1 MSHKICNT
9 YANRANAKNP
19 LFCRTIFQMN
29 KPNFSHK
36 IRIFPPHF
44 SMKSILTIISVYL
57 CITASYGQF
66 IENFDDGDFAGWSG
80 MDTDYVVNASTQL
93 QLNGDCASGGTA
105 YLTYPAATL
114 DAAMWTFFVDLDFDP
129 SSANHARVFLQSN
142 SPNLLG
148 DVYGYFVRIGEDG
161 TSDKVELWRNNG
173 ATASVVIEG
182 IADMS
187 ISPTAGV
194 KVVRTAAAEWQLFVD
209 PTGGTDYVLEG
220 TATDNTYNGGNYFGV
235 WSRYSSTRCD
245 KFYYDNITID
255 PIYVD
260 NSAPEV
266 LILDVISTSQIEI
279 TFNET
284 VELTSAQTTS
294 NYAVDGGIGNPIDA
308 SRGVADFSKV
318 LLTFLTD
325 FPEGVTLTLT
335 INGVADM
342 AGNVT
347 SGLETEFAIY
357 TTQLYDVVINEIFAD
372 IEPQLALPLGEYVE
386 LYNNSILDIDL
397 TNFKMADA
405 SSESDG
411 FPTYVLPAGGYVIL
425 VDDGV
430 LDLFTAYTN
439 VIGVTS
445 FPSLN
450 NDGDDLKLISP
461 EGNIIHTAFYTL
473 DWYNNAVKED
483 GGWSLEMIDPNNPCQ
498 EGQNWTAS
506 TNTNGGTPGVINAVN
521 ASNPDET
528 PPALTDVYPLS
539 IDTLIVSFDEKIKL
553 ENVLITDFNIV
564 SNIGELITPIALILD
579 DANPFIIG
587 LVLSAP
593 LTTGTIYTLTVNNI
607 SDCSGNEIN
616 LFNSAPFGLP
626 EPALANDVVIN
637 EVLFNAVTDGF
648 DYVEIYN
655 RSAKIIDL
663 STLIIAEMDLF
674 DTLNVIEYGAV
685 SASGRLLFPGSYLC
699 MSANSLQ
706 VTEQYFA
713 IDTGNFIDV
722 NDMPS
727 YTDNEG
733 IVALLDQT
741 LNEIDRLHFFDDWQY
756 AILSDDDGVALE
768 RVNFDFKTQDE
779 NNWNSAAAD
788 VHFGTP
794 GYQNS
799 VFGAITNNGSIG
811 VEYTTFS
818 PDGDGF
824 NDLLVVTYATPAEGY
839 TGSFQIF
846 NAQGKLVKQLSN
858 NTTLSREGFLTWDG
872 LNEDNEKSASGIY
885 IVYAALFDLNGNTSK
900 YKIKCTLVRKQ

>member
-1 MSHKICNT
+1 M
-9 YANRANAKNP
+9 KN
-19 LFCRTIFQMN
+19 
-29 KPNFSHK
+29 
-36 IRIFPPHF
+36 
-44 SMKSILTIISVYL
+44 ILTIIAIIL

-93 QLNGDCASGGTA
+93 QLNGDCAIGGTA

-114 DAAMWTFFVDLDFDP
+114 DAATWTFFVDLDFDP
-129 SSANHARVFLQSN
+129 SSANHSRVFLQSN

-161 TSDKVELWRNNG
+161 TTDKVELWRSNG
-173 ATASVVIEG
+173 ATASIVIEG
-182 IADMS
+182 ISDMAL
-187 ISPTAGV
+187 SPTVGV
-194 KVVRTAAAEWQLFVD
+194 KVIRTAEAEWQLYVD

-220 TATDNTYNGGNYFGV
+220 TNIDDTYNGGNYFGF
-235 WSRYSSTRCD
+235 WSKYSSTRCD

-255 PIYVD
+255 PIYID
-260 NSAPEV
+260 NAAPEV
-266 LILDVISTSQIEI
+266 LLLDIISTTQIEI
-279 TFNET
+279 TFNEI
-284 VELTSAQTTS
+284 VEQTSAETAS

-308 SRGVADFSKV
+308 TRGVTDFSKV

-325 FPEGVTLTLT
+325 FSEGVTLTLS
-335 INGVADM
+335 INGVADL
-342 AGNVT
+342 AGNTTVD
-347 SGLETEFAIY
+347 LNTEFSIY
-357 TTQLYDVVINEIFAD
+357 TTQLYDIVINEIFAD

-386 LYNNSILDIDL
+386 LYNNSPVDIDL
-397 TNFKMADA
+397 TNFIMADA
-405 SSESDG
+405 STESDG

-430 LDLFTAYTN
+430 IDLFAAYPN
-439 VIGVTS
+439 VIGVAT

-498 EGQNWTAS
+498 ESQNWTAS
-506 TNTNGGTPGVINAVN
+506 NNTNGGTPGVVN
-521 ASNPDET
+521 SVFASNPDET

-539 IDTLIVSFDEKIKL
+539 IDTLIVYFDEKIKL
-553 ENVLITDFNIV
+553 ENVLITDFTII
-564 SNIGELITPIALILD
+564 SNIGEVITPITLLID
-579 DANPFIIG
+579 DSNPFIIG
-587 LVLSAP
+587 LVLSTS
-593 LTTGTIYTLTVNNI
+593 LTTGTIYTLTVTNI

-616 LFNSAPFGLP
+616 LFNSAQFGLP
-626 EPALANDVVIN
+626 EPALLNDVVIN
-637 EVLFNAVTDGF
+637 EILFNAVTDGF
-648 DYVEIYN
+648 DFVEIYN

-674 DTLNVIEYGAV
+674 DTLNVIEYGSV
-685 SASGRLLFPGSYLC
+685 STSGRLLFPGNYLC
-699 MSANSLQ
+699 LSANSLQ
-706 VTEQYFA
+706 VSEQYFA

-727 YTDNEG
+727 FNDNEG
-733 IVALLDQT
+733 IVTLLDQT
-741 LNEIDRLHFFDDWQY
+741 LNEIDRLHFYDDWQY
-756 AILSDDDGVALE
+756 ALLSDDDGVSLE
-768 RVNFDFKTQDE
+768 RVNFNFQTQDE

-799 VFGAITNNGSIG
+799 VFGAISNNGSIG
-811 VEYTTFS
+811 LEYATFS

-824 NDLLVVTYATPAEGY
+824 NDLLVVTYATASEGF
-839 TGSFQIF
+839 TGSFKIF
-846 NAQGKLVKQLSN
+846 NAQGKLVKLLSN

-872 LNEDNEKSASGIY
+872 LNEENEQIASGIY
-885 IVYAALFDLNGNTSK
+885 IVYAELFDLNGNVSK
-900 YKIKCTLVRKQ
+900 FKIKCTLVRKQ